1 MAGTL
6 SRVAGSRPPRRAP
19 DPGSHGGAA
28 RPRARDIDAPWRW
41 ASRLLAVSVLVPLV
55 VILASWLH
63 FDPAVWA
70 HLGGTILPQLLL
82 NTIWLVCGV
91 AFGTLMLGVSLA
103 WLTAT
108 CEFPGRRLLDWAL
121 MMPFALPAYVMAFV
135 FIGVLDFSGPV
146 QSGLRDLFGLPP
158 AWSLEVRNTLGVI
171 LVMTLV
177 LYPYVYMLARVSFLG
192 QGRSAYEAARSLGL
206 GPWAAFYRVSLPMAR
221 PGIIAGLSLAL
232 MEALADFGAVS
243 VFNFDTFTTAIY
255 KAWFGFFD
263 LQSAAQLA
271 SILLTIVLLALVL
284 ERHYRD
290 RARFT
295 DAAHNGSQRRIRL
308 VGGPALAASGLGWT
322 VFLLAFVLPV
332 ARLATWAWGARGDL
346 DARYLDLFVHTLS
359 LGIMAGLLTVA
370 AAFVLA
376 YAQRYHG
383 DFSTAVSVRIG
394 TLGYAL
400 PGSVLAVGVMLS
412 LTWFDH
418 RIADAVAS
426 LTGREMGLVL
436 SGTVLA
442 LLMAY
447 FARFLAVAY
456 GPVDSG
462 LERIRPCIRDA
473 ARSLGAGQWETVW
486 RVYLPMLR
494 PGLLTAGLLV
504 LVDVMKEM
512 PATLLLRP
520 FGWDTLAVRIYELTS
535 EGEWGRAALPAMAL
549 LLVGLVPVILLVRK
563 SARV

>member
-1 MAGTL
+1 MTAGIEAENQ
-6 SRVAGSRPPRRAP
+6 VFV
-19 DPGSHGGAA
+19 GAA
-28 RPRARDIDAPWRW
+28 RERDDSVRWRW
-41 ASRLLAVSVLVPLV
+41 AARLLAVSVIVPLA
-55 VILASWLH
+55 VIFSSWLSV
-63 FDPAVWA
+63 DAEIWA
-70 HLGGTILPQLLL
+70 HLGGTILPNLMRNTTWLL
-82 NTIWLVCGV
+82 IGV
-91 AFGTLMLGVSLA
+91 TVGTLSLGVSLA
-103 WLTAT
+103 WLTVM
-108 CEFPGRRLLDWAL
+108 CDFPGRRMLDWAL
-121 MMPFALPAYVMAFV
+121 MLPFALPAYVLAFV
-135 FIGVLDFSGPV
+135 FVGVMDFSGPV
-146 QSGLRDLFGLPP
+146 QAGLRALFDLPP
-158 AWSLEVRNTLGVI
+158 SWSFEVRNTFGVI
-171 LVMTLV
+171 AVMTLV

-192 QGRSAYEAARSLGL
+192 QGQSAYEAARSLGL
-206 GPWAAFYRVSLPMAR
+206 GPWAAFFRVSLPMAR

-271 SILLTIVLLALVL
+271 SILLTLVLVALVI
-284 ERHYRD
+284 ERRFRQ

-295 DAAHNGSQRRIRL
+295 ETGRGGVQRRMRL
-308 VGGPALAASGLGWT
+308 SGGRAVAASAFAWG
-322 VFLLAFVLPV
+322 VFSIAFAAPV
-332 ARLATWAWGARGDL
+332 VQLVSWAWETSSGLDSRYWDL
-346 DARYLDLFVHTLS
+346 LQHTLF
-359 LGIMAGLLTVA
+359 LGVIAGVLTVT

-376 YAQRYHG
+376 FAQRYHG
-383 DFSTAVSVRIG
+383 DLSTALSVRIG

-412 LTWFDH
+412 LTWFDN
-418 RIADAVAS
+418 RFADAVEW
-426 LTGREMGLVL
+426 LTGHDIGLLL
-436 SGTVLA
+436 SGTVVA

-456 GPVDSG
+456 GPVDSS
-462 LERIRPCIRDA
+462 LERIRPSIRDA

-535 EGEWGRAALPAMAL
+535 EGEWERAALPAVAL
-549 LLVGLVPVILLVRK
+549 LLVGLIPVVLLVRK
-563 SARV
+563 SAR

>member
-1 MAGTL
+1 MTAGIEAENQVVIG
-6 SRVAGSRPPRRAP
+6 RMRQ
-19 DPGSHGGAA
+19 
-28 RPRARDIDAPWRW
+28 RDDGVRWRW
-41 ASRLLAVSVLVPLV
+41 AARLLAVSVIVPLA
-55 VILASWLH
+55 VILSSWLH
-63 FDPAVWA
+63 VDAEIWA
-70 HLGGTILPQLLL
+70 HLGGTILPNLLR
-82 NTIWLVCGV
+82 NTTWLVLGV
-91 AFGTLMLGVSLA
+91 AAGTLLIGVSLA
-103 WLTAT
+103 WLTVM
-108 CEFPGRRLLDWAL
+108 CDFPGRRVLDWAL
-121 MMPFALPAYVMAFV
+121 MLPFALPAYVLAFV
-135 FIGVLDFSGPV
+135 FVGVMDFSGPV
-146 QSGLRDLFGLPP
+146 QAGLRSLFDLPP
-158 AWSLEVRNTLGVI
+158 SWSFEVRNTFGVI
-171 LVMTLV
+171 AVMTLV

-192 QGRSAYEAARSLGL
+192 QGQSAYEAARSLGL
-206 GPWAAFYRVSLPMAR
+206 GPWAAFVRVSLPMAR

-243 VFNFDTFTTAIY
+243 VFNYDTFTTAIY

-271 SILLTIVLLALVL
+271 SILLTLVLVALVI
-284 ERHYRD
+284 ERRFRQ

-295 DAAHNGSQRRIRL
+295 ESGRGGIQRRMRL
-308 VGGPALAASGLGWT
+308 SGGRAVAASAFGWGI
-322 VFLLAFVLPV
+322 LLIAFVAPV
-332 ARLATWAWGARGDL
+332 IQLVSWAWETSAEL
-346 DARYLDLFVHTLS
+346 DSRYFALLQHTLF
-359 LGIMAGLLTVA
+359 LGVMAGLLTVT

-376 YAQRYHG
+376 FAQRYHG
-383 DFSTAVSVRIG
+383 DVSTALSVRIG

-412 LTWFDH
+412 LTWFDN
-418 RIADAVAS
+418 RFADAIEW
-426 LTGREMGLVL
+426 LTGHDIGLVL
-436 SGTVLA
+436 SGTVVA

-456 GPVDSG
+456 GPVDSS
-462 LERIRPCIRDA
+462 LERIRPSIRDA

-535 EGEWGRAALPAMAL
+535 EGEWERAALPAVAL
-549 LLVGLVPVILLVRK
+549 LLVGLIPVVLLVRK
-563 SARV
+563 SAR

>member
-1 MAGTL
+1 MAEALTRSDGP
-6 SRVAGSRPPRRAP
+6 RPSAP
-19 DPGSHGGAA
+19 DPKRAA
-28 RPRARDIDAPWRW
+28 PGTRSRARNIDRPWRW
-41 ASRLLAVSVLVPLV
+41 ASRLLAVSVLVPLT
-55 VILASWLH
+55 VILGSWL
-63 FDPAVWA
+63 FFEPEVWV
-70 HLGGTILPQLLL
+70 HLGGTVLPQLLV
-82 NTIWLVCGV
+82 NSFWLVSGV
-91 AFGTLMLGVSLA
+91 ALGTLLLGVPLA

-108 CEFPGRRLLDWAL
+108 CEFPGRRLLDWGL
-121 MMPFALPAYVMAFV
+121 MLPFALPAYVMAFV
-135 FIGVLDFSGPV
+135 FVGALDFSGPV
-146 QSGLRDLFGLPP
+146 QAGLRWLFGLPP
-158 AWSLEVRNTLGVI
+158 AWSFEVRNTFGVI

-206 GPWAAFYRVSLPMAR
+206 GPWAAFFRVSLPMAR

-271 SILLTIVLLALVL
+271 SILLTIVLVALVL
-284 ERHYRD
+284 ERRYRD

-295 DAAHNGSQRRIRL
+295 DAARSGSQRRIRL
-308 VGGPALAASGLGWT
+308 SGGAALAASLFGWT
-322 VFLLAFVLPV
+322 IFLFAFVLPFI
-332 ARLATWAWGARGDL
+332 RLASWAWAARGDL
-346 DARYLDLFVHTLS
+346 DMRYLELFSHTFS
-359 LGIMAGLLTVA
+359 LGVMAGLLTVT

-376 YAQRYHG
+376 FAQRYHG
-383 DFSTAVSVRIG
+383 DLSTAVSVRIG

-412 LTWFDH
+412 LTWFDN
-418 RIADAVAS
+418 RLADAVEW
-426 LTGREMGLVL
+426 LTGQDIGLVL
-436 SGTVLA
+436 SGTVVA

-456 GPVDSG
+456 GPVDSS
-462 LERIRPCIRDA
+462 LERIRPSIRDA
-473 ARSLGAGQWETVW
+473 ARSLGASQWETVW

-535 EGEWGRAALPAMAL
+535 EGEWGRAALPSMAL

-563 SARV
+563 SARA

>member
-1 MAGTL
+1 
-6 SRVAGSRPPRRAP
+6 VADSSSPSALGPRPAALVGRAAP
-19 DPGSHGGAA
+19 DGV
-28 RPRARDIDAPWRW
+28 WRW
-41 ASRLLAVSVLVPLV
+41 AARLLAVSVLVPLA
-55 VILASWLH
+55 VILGSWLV
-63 FDPAVWA
+63 FDPQIWV
-70 HLGGTILPQLLL
+70 HLGGTILPRLLV
-82 NTIWLVCGV
+82 NTAWLVVGV
-91 AFGTLMLGVSLA
+91 TVGTLSLGVSLA

-108 CEFPGRRLLDWAL
+108 CEFPGRRWLDWAL
-121 MMPFALPAYVMAFV
+121 MLPFALPAYVLAFV
-135 FIGVLDFSGPV
+135 FVGVLDFAGPV
-146 QSGLRDLFGLPP
+146 QSGLRGLLGLPP
-158 AWSLEVRNTLGVI
+158 AWSVEVRNTFGVI
-171 LVMTLV
+171 VVMTLV

-192 QGRSAYEAARSLGL
+192 QGQSAYEAARSLGL
-206 GPWAAFYRVSLPMAR
+206 GPWEAFYRISLPMAR
-221 PGIIAGLSLAL
+221 PGIVAGLSLAL

-263 LQSAAQLA
+263 LHSAAQLA
-271 SILLTIVLLALVL
+271 SILLTIVLVALVV
-284 ERHYRD
+284 ERRFRD

-295 DAAHNGSQRRIRL
+295 DSGRAGGQRRMRL
-308 VGGPALAASGLGWT
+308 RGGRALAASLFGWS
-322 VFLLAFVLPV
+322 VLLFAFAAP
-332 ARLATWAWGARGDL
+332 AYQLAVWAWGAAGDL
-346 DARYLDLFVHTLS
+346 DARYLALFLHTLS
-359 LGIMAGLLTVA
+359 LGVMAAVLTVI

-376 YAQRYHG
+376 YANRYHG
-383 DFSTAVSVRIG
+383 DLSTALSVRVG

-412 LTWFDH
+412 LTWFDN
-418 RIADAVAS
+418 RLADAVQW
-426 LTGREMGLVL
+426 LTGHDIGLVL
-436 SGTVLA
+436 SGTVVA

-462 LERIRPCIRDA
+462 LERIRPSIRDA

-494 PGLLTAGLLV
+494 PGLMTAGLLV

-535 EGEWGRAALPAMAL
+535 EGEWERAALPAVAL
-549 LLVGLVPVILLVRK
+549 LVVGLVPVVLLVRR
-563 SARV
+563 SAR